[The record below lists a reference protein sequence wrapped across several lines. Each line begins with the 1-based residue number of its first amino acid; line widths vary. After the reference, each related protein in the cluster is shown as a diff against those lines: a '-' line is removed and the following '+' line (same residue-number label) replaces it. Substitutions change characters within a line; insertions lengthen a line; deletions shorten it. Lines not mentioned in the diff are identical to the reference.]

1 MQVRCETLK
10 PAHRLWIAI
19 RPHSDVVHTIPHID
33 PRCMRMDYLQTRVL
47 RLQSLSPFLSLLPV
61 PPPFFVCHDYRSS
74 LKDWDPARPG
84 DDRLRN
90 LSNGVKGPSTS
101 TVLATMPAIASTGA
115 MLLIGREAPVGSRP

>member
-1 MQVRCETLK
+1 MQVRRETLK

-19 RPHSDVVHTIPHID
+19 RPYGDVMHAIAYID
-33 PRCMRMDYLQTRVL
+33 PCCMRMNYLQSRVL
-47 RLQSLSPFLSLLPV
+47 RLQPPRPFLSLLPIS
-61 PPPFFVCHDYRSS
+61 PQFFVCHDSRSS
-74 LKDWDPARPG
+74 VKDWDPARPG

-115 MLLIGREAPVGSRP
+115 MLFIVSEAPVV